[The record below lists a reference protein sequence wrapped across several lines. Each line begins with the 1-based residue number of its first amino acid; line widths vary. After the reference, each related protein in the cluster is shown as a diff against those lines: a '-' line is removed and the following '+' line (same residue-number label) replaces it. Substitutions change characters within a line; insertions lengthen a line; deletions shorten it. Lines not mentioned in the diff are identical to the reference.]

1 MLRREG
7 ILFSRYRKNLDAWEP
22 LMRFTSSGRPVVW
35 LIRAVLACC
44 LAVTA
49 LLAVSAPLV
58 TGVFPRVVAGQINMD
73 FMDLHSIVD
82 GGLFSTFF
90 IPMLFSLATLTVC
103 HLLMRALRGAGA
115 RRLALAVFI
124 AVAVLSALWALSLKT
139 DAFLYPDTEKADV
152 YARALLSGDYG
163 RFSQAMGDGGLPY
176 IRVYPFQS
184 GYIFL
189 MAGVYALFGAGNQV
203 ALQILNA
210 LCAGVTAA
218 SLVLVSHRLFGNRAA
233 RAAAVLTALCL
244 PLALSSAFVYG
255 NVPGLALASV
265 SIALNVEALV
275 SDGPGEAMRRR
286 RLALLAGSMA
296 ALALTLMVKSTFAI
310 ILIAYAIIWIAF
322 SVSRRDRRLLAA
334 VLVLLLVVNRLSG
347 LPTLLLEGIVG
358 QDFGS
363 GMPRAS
369 WIAIGLQWNPYLN
382 KPGWWF
388 PDVALHY
395 AEVGGDAAAQGAYAA
410 GAIRD
415 ALTGFARDPLYAV
428 QFFVVKVATEW
439 LDPTFQTLFY
449 ASQISTQ
456 AAARTADQLIYNG
469 FDWNRIA
476 VEFMD
481 GYQSVLYVLAAL
493 GARHALRAAARDA
506 GVGRAESGRAF
517 AAALLALCF
526 LGGFACF
533 LIWEA
538 KSTYV
543 FPFAVLLI
551 PFASAGMA
559 AASVWMD
566 RRRDALLQG

>member
-1 MLRREG
+1 
-7 ILFSRYRKNLDAWEP
+7 
-22 LMRFTSSGRPVVW
+22 MRFISSGRPVVW

-90 IPMLFSLATLTVC
+90 IPMLFSLATLVVC
-103 HLLMRALRGAGA
+103 HALMRTLRGAGA
-115 RRLALAVFI
+115 RRLALAAFI
-124 AVAVLSALWALSLKT
+124 AVAVLSTLWALSLKT
-139 DAFLYPDTEKADV
+139 DAFLYPDTEKADI
-152 YARALLSGDYG
+152 YARALLAGDHG
-163 RFSQAMGDGGLPY
+163 RFSDILGDGGMPY

-233 RAAAVLTALCL
+233 RAAAVLTVLCL

-275 SDGPGEAMRRR
+275 GGRSGEGSRR
-286 RLALLAGSMA
+286 RLALFAGSMA

-322 SVSRRDRRLLAA
+322 SASRRDWRMLAV
-334 VLVLLLVVNRLSG
+334 VLVSLVVVNRLSG

-358 QDFGS
+358 QDFGP

-395 AEVGGDAAAQGAYAA
+395 ADVGGDAAAQGSYAM
-410 GAIRD
+410 GAIGD
-415 ALTGFARDPLYAV
+415 ALAGFARDPRFAV

-456 AAARTADQLIYNG
+456 AASRTADQLIYNG
-469 FDWNRIA
+469 FSWNRIA

-481 GYQSVLYVLAAL
+481 GYQSVLYALAAL
-493 GARHALRAAARDA
+493 GARHALRASSRDA
-506 GVGRAESGRAF
+506 GGGRAEGGRGF
-517 AAALLALCF
+517 AAALVALCF